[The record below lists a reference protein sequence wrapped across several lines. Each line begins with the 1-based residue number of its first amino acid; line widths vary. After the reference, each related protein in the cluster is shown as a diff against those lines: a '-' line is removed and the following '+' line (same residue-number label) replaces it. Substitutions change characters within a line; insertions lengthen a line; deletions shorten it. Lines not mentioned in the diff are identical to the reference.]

1 MKKLLQ
7 VITHPVTYSNL
18 LIIGT
23 LILIEFFHTKAH
35 YKMEVDVH
43 GYCLQYNDKNPNAF
57 VEEDW

>member
-1 MKKLLQ
+1 MKKILE

-23 LILIEFFHTKAH
+23 LVMIEFIHTRAH
-35 YKMEVDVH
+35 YKMETDVH
-43 GYCLQYNDKNPNAF
+43 GYRLQYNDKNPNAF